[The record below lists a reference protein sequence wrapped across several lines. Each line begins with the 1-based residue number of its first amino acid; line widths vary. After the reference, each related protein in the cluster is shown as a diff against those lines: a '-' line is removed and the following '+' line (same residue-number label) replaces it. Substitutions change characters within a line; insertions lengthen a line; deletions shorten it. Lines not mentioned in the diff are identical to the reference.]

1 MGRRN
6 LYTYA
11 SNNKHLKERKRCCR
25 RKMQDNDVVY
35 ALSLCVRV
43 NVGPHA
49 RHELNLGG
57 SPFTLSGGKAC
68 RHGNHEPQP
77 YDNPPSHLLLV
88 PCATLISLSQCQVL
102 PLIQNSRAACKSP
115 MLARIPYHTC

>member
-1 MGRRN
+1 MDRRN

-25 RKMQDNDVVY
+25 RKMQDDDVVY

-43 NVGPHA
+43 NVGLLLVPVA
-49 RHELNLGG
+49 NLGG
-57 SPFTLSGGKAC
+57 SPLTLSGGNAC

-77 YDNPPSHLLLV
+77 YENPPSHLHPV
-88 PCATLISLSQCQVL
+88 Q
-102 PLIQNSRAACKSP
+102 R
-115 MLARIPYHTC
+115 